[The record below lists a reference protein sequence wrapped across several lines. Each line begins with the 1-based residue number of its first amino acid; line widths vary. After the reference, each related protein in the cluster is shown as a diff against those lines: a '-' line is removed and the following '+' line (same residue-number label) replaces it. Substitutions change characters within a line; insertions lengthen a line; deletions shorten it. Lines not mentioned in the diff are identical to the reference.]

1 MSERA
6 PCVVPPSPDASPI
19 ARPATLIFLH
29 GYGDDADGLPLGLA
43 QQFQFYNKME
53 YMKWILPYAP
63 HNHDAMTRAWYVPK
77 ALPNA
82 TKPRVPGQTE
92 DDEDAPDDEA
102 GIMKSVDVVD
112 RLVEEEI
119 KNGTPPERIL
129 VGGFSQGCAVS
140 LVWGLTGRM
149 RNKVAGVLCLSGY
162 LPLRD
167 RILELRKERGTSPA
181 EEEKEDTKKWF
192 YVHGTMDMLVP
203 IKLFVQGNEELT
215 KWVPK
220 DNVDGHVYQG
230 MGHSTNSAELRDM
243 LAFFEKVI
251 PA

>member
-1 MSERA
+1 MSER
-6 PCVVPPSPDASPI
+6 PPYIVPPTAEASSP

-43 QQFQFYNKME
+43 QQFQFYNKMQ
-53 YMKWILPYAP
+53 YLKWVLPYAP
-63 HNHDAMTRAWYVPK
+63 HNQEAMTRAWYMPR

-82 TKPRVPGQTE
+82 MKPRVPGE
-92 DDEDAPDDEA
+92 VAEEEAPDDEA
-102 GIMKSVDVVD
+102 GIMRSVDVLD
-112 RLVEEEI
+112 ELVEQEI
-119 KNGTPPERIL
+119 ESGTPPERIL

-140 LVWGLTGRM
+140 LVWGLTGRL
-149 RNKVAGVLCLSGY
+149 RDIVAGVLCLSGY

-167 RILELRKERGTSPA
+167 RIAELRNERAVGSN
-181 EEEKEDTKKWF
+181 EKDAKQWF

-203 IKLFVQGNEELT
+203 LKLFVQGNEDLL
-215 KWVPK
+215 KWV
-220 DNVDGHVYQG
+220 DRENIDGHVYAG

>member
-1 MSERA
+1 MSDK
-6 PCVVPPSPDASPI
+6 SPYIVTPTADASST

-43 QQFQFYNKME
+43 QQFQMYNKMQ
-53 YMKWILPYAP
+53 YLKWVLPYAP
-63 HNHDAMTRAWYVPK
+63 YNQEAMTRAWYVPK

-82 TKPRVPGQTE
+82 IKPRTPGE
-92 DDEDAPDDEA
+92 ENDENAPDDEA
-102 GIMKSVDVVD
+102 GIMKSVDILD
-112 RLVEEEI
+112 QLVEQEI
-119 KNGTPPERIL
+119 KDGTPPERIV

-140 LVWGLTGRM
+140 LVWGLTGRF
-149 RNKVAGVLCLSGY
+149 RNKVAGVMCLSGY

-167 RILELRKERGTSPA
+167 RIVALRKEREADNA
-181 EEEKEDTKKWF
+181 EKDTKQWF

-203 IKLFVQGNEELT
+203 LKLFVQGNQDLVE
-215 KWVPK
+215 WVDK
-220 DNVDGHVYQG
+220 ENIDGHVYQG